1 MRPEKILICFFRER
15 CKKYSSSSVEVHSAR
30 KVRCTR
36 NAQRATRL
44 FLYHLELQLLSSGRS
59 RREKRELN
67 SLSLSLS
74 RNLCSRLKRNSLCSL
89 PLGASAR
96 SACDLRQPCIP
107 NR

>member
-30 KVRCTR
+30 KVRCAR
-36 NAQRATRL
+36 DAQRARAFVFISLRITT
-44 FLYHLELQLLSSGRS
+44 LSSGRS

-67 SLSLSLS
+67 SLSLSLLS
-74 RNLCSRLKRNSLCSL
+74 LLVFLKRNSLCSL

>member
-30 KVRCTR
+30 KVRCAR

-74 RNLCSRLKRNSLCSL
+74 ALSARLSQTKL
-89 PLGASAR
+89 PLLPSSWCECAFGV
-96 SACDLRQPCIP
+96 
-107 NR
+107 